1 MLIRLK
7 PFGRFRAPLG
17 EEMDVDL
24 PVGSSVSDLLLRLS
38 SLSSDLHA
46 QIFDAG
52 GEVREDVNVMVNG
65 RHFLSLGGTST
76 PLEEGDEVAL
86 FPAVV
91 GG

>member
-1 MLIRLK
+1 
-7 PFGRFRAPLG
+7 
-17 EEMDVDL
+17 MDVDL